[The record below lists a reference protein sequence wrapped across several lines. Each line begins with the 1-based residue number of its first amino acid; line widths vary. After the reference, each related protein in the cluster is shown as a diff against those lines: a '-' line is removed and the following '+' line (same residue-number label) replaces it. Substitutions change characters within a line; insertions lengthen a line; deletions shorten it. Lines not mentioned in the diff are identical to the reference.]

1 MQSGSSPRRL
11 HSRSPLNNSIF
22 QGKPSIHRSLGRN
35 FLGDVIT
42 SINQQQ
48 TQTSSKSEMRK
59 FQGKVLFTSHHPQHQ
74 NNKGQNS
81 GNEHEEEETAE
92 AHIIFHKEDSNS
104 KSAAQDG
111 PKPETAA
118 QTVTPKKS
126 SASFLS
132 KYTASDSKKKPLWP
146 LSTAKPKTRI
156 CHPQWHQPRSIFYD
170 TPLKTEGGHSTSW
183 QTKPLWAHSC
193 DSQKLAEK
201 AAVEDCHKEPL
212 SVKRERADK
221 LECDCVKSSSLHCDR
236 EDKCELF
243 EGCAEMTL
251 RYSSSNSGSA
261 TFENTWSDSLD
272 NVLRETK
279 SRTQRKKEK
288 KNSKT
293 TDQEET
299 NSCSHKVSNASDI
312 VANASKTEVYCK
324 LCGITLSKPQCFY
337 SLGSLCTDGEF
348 CETDSDDINRHP
360 VGDIDDNPPLL
371 EVQSH
376 HDTGYTSSND
386 FENESNLSKELGSA
400 WLQEKQETDSY
411 DGDYES
417 DNEES
422 GLKPDRMADDM
433 ALKPLA
439 SVGEPVAIK
448 DYALREWKSDT
459 PTSRAVKKVHVST
472 GM

>member
-1 MQSGSSPRRL
+1 
-11 HSRSPLNNSIF
+11 
-22 QGKPSIHRSLGRN
+22 
-35 FLGDVIT
+35 
-42 SINQQQ
+42 
-48 TQTSSKSEMRK
+48 MRK
-59 FQGKVLFTSHHPQHQ
+59 VLAPKKLQVKVLFTPHHPQHQ
-74 NNKGQNS
+74 NKEGQNS
-81 GNEHEEEETAE
+81 GGELEEEETE
-92 AHIIFHKEDSNS
+92 ARIIFHKEGLPNS

-111 PKPETAA
+111 PNPETAA
-118 QTVTPKKS
+118 QTVTLNKA

-132 KYTASDSKKKPLWP
+132 KCTSSDSKKKQLWP

-156 CHPQWHQPRSIFYD
+156 CRPQQHQPQSIFYD
-170 TPLKTEGGHSTSW
+170 TPLMTEGRHSTAW

-212 SVKRERADK
+212 SVKTERADK
-221 LECDCVKSSSLHCDR
+221 LEYDCVKSSSFHCDR
-236 EDKCELF
+236 GGKCETF
-243 EGCAEMTL
+243 EGCAETAL
-251 RYSSSNSGSA
+251 CYSSSNNGSA
-261 TFENTWSDSLD
+261 KGDTNEFENMWSDSLD
-272 NVLRETK
+272 NILVESK
-279 SRTQRKKEK
+279 SQTRRKKDK

-293 TDQEET
+293 SDQEEA

-337 SLGSLCTDGEF
+337 SLGSLCSDGEF

-360 VGDIDDNPPLL
+360 VVDIDDNPPLV

-376 HDTGYTSSND
+376 HDTGYTSSDD
-386 FENESNLSKELGSA
+386 FENESNLSKELSSA
-400 WLQEKQETDSY
+400 WLQDKRETDSY

-417 DNEES
+417 DNEETGS
-422 GLKPDRMADDM
+422 KPDRMADDM

-459 PTSRAVKKVHVST
+459 STSRAMKKVHVRRDVHVDNIGNYQFT
-472 GM
+472 GGSIRIQITSGIK